1 MPGNQSD
8 MMRPPPKEWPPEDPR
23 RTPVTLRGAYVAA
36 GYTDRAL
43 ARMVSEGTLARARR
57 GAYVAGSV
65 WRDLDEEGRHSVR
78 ARAVLAQ
85 SRAPGVLSHVSGLLE
100 YDAPV
105 WGLDLSDVHV
115 TRRDGRIGR
124 QESGIRQHR
133 GRIRPGDVVMRNDL
147 AVMCP
152 GRLAL
157 EATTLTDTERA
168 LAVVCDLLHRGLTTV
183 EELTTRYALME
194 QWPNTLST
202 QVVLRL
208 ADPRI
213 ESVGEA
219 RTLHLCFSQQLPRP
233 VPQMEIRDANGDIV
247 ARVDFAWPELGVFL
261 EFDGRVKYE
270 KLLKEGERASDVV
283 IREKA
288 REELICRLTGWR
300 CIRITWADLADPVR
314 TAALI
319 RRILFPAATAA

>member
-1 MPGNQSD
+1 M
-8 MMRPPPKEWPPEDPR
+8 
-23 RTPVTLRGAYVAA
+23 TLRRAYVEA

-43 ARMVSEGTLARARR
+43 ARMVGDGTLARARR

-65 WRDLDEEGRHSVR
+65 WRDLDEAGRHSVR
-78 ARAVLAQ
+78 ARAALDQA
-85 SRAPGVLSHVSGLLE
+85 RAPVALSHVSGLLE
-100 YDAPV
+100 YDTPV
-105 WGLDLSDVHV
+105 WGLDLSVVHL

-124 QESGIRQHR
+124 QEAGIRQHA
-133 GRIRPGDVVMRNDL
+133 GAIRPGDIVERNGL

-152 GRLAL
+152 QRLAL
-157 EATTLTDTERA
+157 EITTMTDTERA
-168 LAVVCDLLHRGLTTV
+168 LAVVCDLLHRGLTTP
-183 EELTTRYALME
+183 EELAARYALME
-194 QWPNTLST
+194 QWPNTLGT

-219 RTLHLCFSQQLPRP
+219 RTLHLCFSQQLPKP
-233 VPQMEIRDANGDIV
+233 TPQFEIRDANGDVV

-270 KLLKEGERASDVV
+270 KLLREGERASDVV

-319 RRILFPAATAA
+319 RRIFSAATAA